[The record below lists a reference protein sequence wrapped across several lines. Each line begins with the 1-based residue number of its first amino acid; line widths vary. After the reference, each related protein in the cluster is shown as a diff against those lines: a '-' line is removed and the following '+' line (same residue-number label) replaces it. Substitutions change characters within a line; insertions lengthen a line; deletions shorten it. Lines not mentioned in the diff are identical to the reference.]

1 MECVTESK
9 IKDRVNQTA
18 MNHGCS
24 DGIPWGYVCLLV
36 RSTRGLVVLNVWRLP
51 KLTQNSRHF
60 FSYEKDIKEKQ
71 KLLKEMTCQVLLSLR
86 LAVLFRDSGNNF
98 KSVQL
103 EEEKVFWI

>member
-36 RSTRGLVVLNVWRLP
+36 RLTRSWFGCSERMAA
-51 KLTQNSRHF
+51 T
-60 FSYEKDIKEKQ
+60 
-71 KLLKEMTCQVLLSLR
+71 
-86 LAVLFRDSGNNF
+86 
-98 KSVQL
+98 
-103 EEEKVFWI
+103 